1 MPKMRGKA
9 VRDLGH
15 ALWQA
20 LTGRAYSTAEK
31 ASTQRKAQEM
41 VDRWG
46 KRGTAQRLGVSVR
59 TVERYMSGQIKSP
72 ARRNRDRFDAA
83 HRAANVKP
91 GRADKLR
98 DAGTASGP
106 DSEQAGS
113 GGLAIF
119 GMVRVSQDRRQRWI
133 NPGNRMTVAEADH
146 IINTMI
152 QHGPDAAA
160 ADLNVIIGRY
170 VPGMVIESIE
180 EIDW

>member
-1 MPKMRGKA
+1 MRGKA
-9 VRDLGH
+9 ARDLGH

-31 ASTQRKAQEM
+31 ATTQRKTQEM

-46 KRGTAQRLGVSVR
+46 KQGTAQKLGVSVR
-59 TVERYMSGQIKSP
+59 TVERYMSGQIKGP
-72 ARRNRDRFDAA
+72 GKRNRDRFEAA
-83 HRAANVKP
+83 HREANVKP
-91 GRADKLR
+91 GRAGKLR

-106 DSEQAGS
+106 GREQAGS
-113 GGLAIF
+113 GGLAIC
-119 GMVRVSQDRRQRWI
+119 GMVRVSQDRRKRWI
-133 NPGNRMTVAEADH
+133 NPGNRMTDAEADH

-160 ADLNVIIGRY
+160 ADLNVIIQRY
-170 VPGMVIESIE
+170 VPDMHIESIE